1 MVEFEQ
7 IENNKYLLDIKSFHN
22 LNEIFSFL
30 TQRKKL
36 NLIIYNKQ
44 LQIILGVDI
53 KEYQKISGKLKI
65 GQKNGEGKEYDL
77 DKNKLIFKGKY
88 LNGKRN
94 REGKEYYCDSNLKF
108 EGEYLNGK
116 RWKGKGY
123 NEEGD
128 IEYEIK
134 KGKGYIKI

>member
-1 MVEFEQ
+1 MELDEK
-7 IENNKYLLDIKSFHN
+7 NYLLDIKSKHIIKDIFLY
-22 LNEIFSFL
+22 LNEK
-30 TQRKKL
+30 QKL

-94 REGKEYYCDSNLKF
+94 GEGKEYYCDGNLKF

-128 IEYEIK
+128 IECEIK